1 MCGSGVQIP
10 LSAPLYVSLGSMKYY
25 IDYDTFII
33 SADKFIE
40 RLVASVEKYD
50 KAGVISIDIFDDKV
64 LLSIDGQSSPYIV
77 SKHGTYRE
85 IWFVSPLSGP
95 DRFKL
100 AEQRWINSSGVFLD
114 QVLVSELS
122 NFCEGIKISS

>member
-1 MCGSGVQIP
+1 
-10 LSAPLYVSLGSMKYY
+10 MKHY
-25 IDYDTFII
+25 IDYDTFIV

-50 KAGVISIDIFDDKV
+50 EAGVISIDIFDDKV
-64 LLSIDGQSSPYIV
+64 VLSIEGQKSPYIV

-85 IWFVSPLSGP
+85 MWLVSPLSGP

-100 AEQRWINSSGVFLD
+100 EEQRWVNGSGIFLD
-114 QVLVSELS
+114 QVLLSELS
-122 NFCEGIKISS
+122 NFCKGIKISS